1 LALDFQGI
9 PEVHQAL
16 QTNINGSTV
25 GAVAT
30 TNFFKL
36 GGFKF
41 QSISKLRVKVG
52 SASPNRGESKTS
64 LKPLV
69 TTFSNE
75 FHYQGCRPSKIT
87 IK

>member
-1 LALDFQGI
+1 MLSGSNNVIPGYPVLAREGVFTSSLSNPFQGI

-41 QSISKLRVKVG
+41 QPISKLRVKIR
-52 SASPNRGESKTS
+52 SAFPKSG
-64 LKPLV
+64 
-69 TTFSNE
+69 
-75 FHYQGCRPSKIT
+75 
-87 IK
+87 